1 MLTDWMIQKT
11 GMLVGFFMLSWT
23 FHQLYLIYDREIA
36 YTEAK
41 EAVQLIA
48 EQIETVAN
56 TAPEY
61 SGRGFSTTINLPR
74 NVHGMPYILSFNDV
88 GILRITIPR
97 RNISEFTVLPSA
109 VLTPE
114 GLPCFMLEGFNSRGE
129 ISVGEVLTNM
139 NTTSTLKVS
148 KVRDYCV
155 KITALS

>member
-1 MLTDWMIQKT
+1 MLQKT
-11 GMLVGFFMLSWT
+11 GMLVGFFMLSWAL
-23 FHQLYLIYDREIA
+23 HQLYLIYDLEIA
-36 YTEAK
+36 YAEVE

-61 SGRGFSTTINLPR
+61 SASKGFSTTVNLPR
-74 NVHGMPYILSFNDV
+74 NVHGMPYILSFDDV
-88 GILRITIPR
+88 GILKITIPSK
-97 RNISEFTVLPSA
+97 NISGFTVLSSA

-114 GLPCFMLEGFNSRGE
+114 GLPCFMLKGFNSQGE
-129 ISVGEVLTNM
+129 ISVGKVLTNM

-148 KVRDYCV
+148 KIGDYCV